1 MSQYAVSVEMEHN
14 CFDAWVASSTV
25 LWRWVGGRWREID
38 SRSFDAI
45 LSRNLS
51 LARAERMCDRWQRKY
66 GAERI

>member
-1 MSQYAVSVEMEHN
+1 MSRYAVSVERERN
-14 CFDAWVASSTV
+14 CFDAWIETSAV
-25 LWRWVGGRWREID
+25 LWRWVGGRWCEID

-51 LARAERMCDRWQRKY
+51 LARAEHMCDKWQKKY

>member
-1 MSQYAVSVEMEHN
+1 MNRYAVSVERERN
-14 CFDAWVASSTV
+14 CFDAWIETSAV
-25 LWRWVGGRWREID
+25 LWRWVGGRGREID

-51 LARAERMCDRWQRKY
+51 LARVERMSDKWQKKY